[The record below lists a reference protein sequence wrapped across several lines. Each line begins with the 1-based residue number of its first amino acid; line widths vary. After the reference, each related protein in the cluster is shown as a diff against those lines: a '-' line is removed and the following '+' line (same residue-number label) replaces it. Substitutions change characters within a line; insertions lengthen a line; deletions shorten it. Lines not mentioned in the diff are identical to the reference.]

1 MRLKAALLGLAVF
14 FAPLAAPA
22 QNPAQAPPDLAADPD
37 ATLVEELV
45 VTARDAGPAW
55 WRVSDEDSTVYVLG
69 VPSVMPKGAGWDA
82 SVLERRLDGANRV
95 ILPFNNA
102 SVNLLT
108 VPGAV
113 ISLVRLRSSTRF
125 EETLP
130 PDLARRF
137 VAAREAAGQDADR
150 YKTKNGLAA
159 ALLLVSDYR
168 DAAKLTAADPAK
180 TIGRM
185 AEARGV
191 RVEAKTYDAAPLLA
205 AIVRTPEDAQRA
217 CVIAALSA
225 IEAGP
230 GSAET
235 AARAWAWGQVRGA
248 LGGERT
254 YERCIASAPGARDL
268 DARMKADVSASIA
281 RALREPGHSV
291 AVVQLRPLLAEGGVL
306 DRLQRQG
313 YDVRTPGD
321 R

>member
-1 MRLKAALLGLAVF
+1 MRLKAALLGLAVL
-14 FAPLAAPA
+14 FAPIAAPA
-22 QNPAQAPPDLAADPD
+22 QSPPALAADPD

-45 VTARDAGPAW
+45 VTARDVGPAW
-55 WRVSDEDSTVYVLG
+55 WRVSDGDSTVYVLG
-69 VPSVMPKGAGWDA
+69 VPSVMPKGAGWDPA
-82 SVLERRLDGANRV
+82 VLERRLEGANRV
-95 ILPFNNA
+95 ILPFNSA

-113 ISLVRLRSSTRF
+113 ISLMRLRSSTRF
-125 EETLP
+125 EDTLP

-168 DAAKLTAADPAK
+168 DAQSLTAADPAK

-185 AEARGV
+185 AASRGI
-191 RVEAKTYDAAPLLA
+191 RVEDKTYDAGPLLA
-205 AIVRTPEDAQRA
+205 AIVRTPEAAQRA
-217 CVIAALSA
+217 CVVAALNA

-230 GSAET
+230 GSVKT

-268 DARMKADVSASIA
+268 DTRMKADLAASIA
-281 RALREPGHSV
+281 NALREPGHSV
-291 AVVQLRPLLAEGGVL
+291 AVVQLRPLLAEGGIL

-313 YDVRTPGD
+313 YTVRTPAD
-321 R
+321 S